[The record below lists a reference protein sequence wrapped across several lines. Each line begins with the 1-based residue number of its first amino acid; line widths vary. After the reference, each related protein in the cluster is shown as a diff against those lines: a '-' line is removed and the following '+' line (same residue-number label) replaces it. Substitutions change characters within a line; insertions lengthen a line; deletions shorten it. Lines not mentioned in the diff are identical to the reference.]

1 MGSWRCRTQTLELHR
16 LKQCTDELKG
26 YFTCSISADLM
37 TQPYVLSTGQ
47 MYEAACIRQWL
58 TQRNTCP
65 NTGIQLKA
73 WDHVAPVSVILRN
86 VCAVVAR
93 I

>member
-1 MGSWRCRTQTLELHR
+1 
-16 LKQCTDELKG
+16 
-26 YFTCSISADLM
+26 M

-47 MYEAACIRQWL
+47 MYEAACIQQWL

-65 NTGIQLKA
+65 NTGLPVVNR
-73 WDHVAPVSVILRN
+73 DYVAPVSVILRN